1 MQLLAKESNLPST
14 GDPWLDLLGG
24 VVRIAVRDAARGNAK
39 AQEWLAEFWPEFES
53 ERQKCQRDKS
63 RIESTYQLI

>member
-1 MQLLAKESNLPST
+1 MQQLDKVSNLPST

-39 AQEWLAEFWPEFES
+39 AQEWLADFWPEYEV
-53 ERQKCQRDKS
+53 EREKCRKD
-63 RIESTYQLI
+63 RLHIESTYQLI